1 VQYEVEI
8 NGRLRQVTVHRVDGR
23 FEVAVDSRRWL
34 IDAARI
40 DAHTW
45 SLLIDEEVG
54 TRSHEVT
61 LAADAP
67 SGALN
72 VRLGG
77 APVAVCVNGRRRLGR
92 KDEGVLADGSGPLR
106 VVAPMPGKIV
116 RVLVRTGEAVHARQP
131 LIVIEAMKM
140 ENELRAA
147 GDGTVAEIQ
156 VRDGQSVEA
165 GALLAVIH
173 R

>member
-1 VQYEVEI
+1 LQYEIEI
-8 NGRLRQVTVHRVDGR
+8 NGRVRQVTVRRVDGR
-23 FEVAVDSRRWL
+23 FDVAIDRRQWL

-45 SLLIDEEVG
+45 SLLIDEGVG
-54 TRSHEVT
+54 TSSREVT
-61 LAADAP
+61 LVAGVEP
-67 SGALN
+67 GTLN
-72 VRLGG
+72 VRVDG

-92 KDEGVLADGSGPLR
+92 KDEGALAGGSGPLR

-116 RVLVRTGEAVHARQP
+116 RVLVRTGEAVQARQA
-131 LIVIEAMKM
+131 LVVIEAMKM
-140 ENELRAA
+140 ENELRAPGA
-147 GDGTVAEIQ
+147 GMVADIQ